1 MWVYVSMDFVIRSKQ
16 RRSLR
21 DGFVKELL
29 KDGFSKLYTT
39 MYVRYCA
46 TLGNAMMHKRRVME
60 KLLPFGRVSIIIV
73 ADQQAELAYHY
84 IGSKQEEKK
93 EKKLPEMPNCID
105 FF

>member
-39 MYVRYCA
+39 MYVR
-46 TLGNAMMHKRRVME
+46 
-60 KLLPFGRVSIIIV
+60 
-73 ADQQAELAYHY
+73 
-84 IGSKQEEKK
+84 
-93 EKKLPEMPNCID
+93 
-105 FF
+105 